1 MKTKS
6 TQQTSVNVVTLGC
19 SKNLVD
25 SEELMGQLK
34 ANDFDVKQLQHL
46 TGIDAYDVIPLSTKT
61 LLMIGKDGFYQFDTS
76 NPNNLRQLS
85 KIPVKR
91 VDI

>member
-1 MKTKS
+1 LKTKS

-34 ANDFDVKQLQHL
+34 ANDFDVKHESQ
-46 TGIDAYDVIPLSTKT
+46 AKSKPKW
-61 LLMIGKDGFYQFDTS
+61 LL
-76 NPNNLRQLS
+76 
-85 KIPVKR
+85 
-91 VDI
+91 